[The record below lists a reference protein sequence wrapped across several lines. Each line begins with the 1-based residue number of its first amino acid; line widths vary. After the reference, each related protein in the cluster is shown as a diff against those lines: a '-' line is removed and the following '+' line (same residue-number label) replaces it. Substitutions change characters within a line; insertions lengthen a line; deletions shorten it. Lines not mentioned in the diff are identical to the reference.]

1 LSCLIRKWQGS
12 GNRRPADPLTRGE
25 RCAVVVLLVVQLAWL
40 AVILVGVVVLLVL
53 LATAAR

>member
-1 LSCLIRKWQGS
+1 MARS
-12 GNRRPADPLTRGE
+12 PLTRGE
-25 RCAVVVLLVVQLAWL
+25 RCAVTVVLIVQVAWL